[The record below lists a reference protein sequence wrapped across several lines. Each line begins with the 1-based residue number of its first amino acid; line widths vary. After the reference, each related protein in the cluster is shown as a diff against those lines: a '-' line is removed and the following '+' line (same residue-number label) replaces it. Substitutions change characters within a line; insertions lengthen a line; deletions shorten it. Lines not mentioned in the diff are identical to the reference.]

1 MSRKIIIVDHPV
13 GKRDDRASSMLEER
27 GYAIDW
33 RRPAAGDALPEPDG
47 DHAAALVFGGA
58 EDLSK
63 SQDVD
68 YIRQEKAWMKRWV
81 DAEQPLLG
89 LCLGAQMLAECYGGR
104 VVPHPEGLHEI
115 GYVEITP
122 TPAAAGFLDQPMHV
136 FHWHKEGFEAPVE
149 ADLLA
154 TGEVFPHQ
162 AFRIGTQAYG
172 LQFHPE
178 VTPQVFQRWIRDA
191 SHMLAEPGAHSG
203 ERQVKDAERFDGP
216 LADWLAG
223 FLDTWLAG
231 KA

>member
-63 SQDVD
+63 SQEVD
-68 YIRQEKAWMKRWV
+68 YICQEKAWMKRWV

-136 FHWHKEGFEAPVE
+136 FHWHKEGFEAPAE
-149 ADLLA
+149 AELLA

>member
-47 DHAAALVFGGA
+47 EHAAALVFGGA

-63 SQDVD
+63 SQEVD

-136 FHWHKEGFEAPVE
+136 FHWHKEGFEAPAE
-149 ADLLA
+149 AELLA

>member
-47 DHAAALVFGGA
+47 EHAAALVFGGA

-63 SQDVD
+63 SQEVD
-68 YIRQEKAWMKRWV
+68 YIRQEKAWMRRWV

-136 FHWHKEGFEAPVE
+136 FHWHKEGFEAPAE
-149 ADLLA
+149 AELLA

-203 ERQVKDAERFDGP
+203 ERQVRDAERFAGP